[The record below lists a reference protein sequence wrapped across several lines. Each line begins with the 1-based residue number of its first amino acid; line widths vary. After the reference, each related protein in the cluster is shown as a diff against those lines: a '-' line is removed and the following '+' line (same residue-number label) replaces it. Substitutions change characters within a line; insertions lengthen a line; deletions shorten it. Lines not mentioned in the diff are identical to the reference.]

1 MNEKVNLGKKGE
13 ELAARYLQEQGYKI
27 LEKNFR
33 CKVGEI
39 DIVAL
44 DPSTGSGQV
53 LVFVEVKTRWSK
65 KFGEP
70 LEAITPWK
78 IKKIIKAG
86 DYYKMLHPKLP
97 EALRLDAVA
106 ISMDINH
113 QVGKIELVKN
123 LTG

>member
-1 MNEKVNLGKKGE
+1 MIKKDDLGKKGE

-39 DIVAL
+39 DIIGL
-44 DPSTGSGQV
+44 DPSTGSAQV

-86 DYYKMLHPKLP
+86 DYYKMFHPELP

-106 ISMDINH
+106 ISMDTNH
-113 QVGKIELVKN
+113 QVEKIELVKN